1 MKTVRSLNRSRKI
14 FVTAGLYFH
23 ATTGDFQKEGEER
36 KLFCEM
42 IREISDLAVA
52 MGFPLESDRI
62 AVNLQ
67 IKSKEINEK
76 WENNMEYKY
85 STINEVNHFEFGEAV
100 VGDIQLTERMFHL
113 VLDNVKICPENSC
126 NRDIRMMRTNELLF
140 KISDAEIISLVEEG
154 YNEYDADGNLKH
166 TYPDEEVE
174 KAKYD
179 EVAQV
184 LLEGTVYELT
194 LQSGVYT
201 FIIDGTNDRTYA
213 LKVTGSGDTQ
223 EWNRF
228 LEV

>member
-1 MKTVRSLNRSRKI
+1 
-14 FVTAGLYFH
+14 
-23 ATTGDFQKEGEER
+23 
-36 KLFCEM
+36 
-42 IREISDLAVA
+42 
-52 MGFPLESDRI
+52 
-62 AVNLQ
+62 
-67 IKSKEINEK
+67 
-76 WENNMEYKY
+76 MEYKY

-140 KISDAEIISLVEEG
+140 KI
-154 YNEYDADGNLKH
+154 GNLKH

-184 LLEGTVYELT
+184 LLEGTIYELT

>member
-1 MKTVRSLNRSRKI
+1 
-14 FVTAGLYFH
+14 
-23 ATTGDFQKEGEER
+23 
-36 KLFCEM
+36 
-42 IREISDLAVA
+42 
-52 MGFPLESDRI
+52 
-62 AVNLQ
+62 
-67 IKSKEINEK
+67 
-76 WENNMEYKY
+76 MEYKY

-179 EVAQV
+179 EVAFIFAIVSTMCFAALPLFISLSSHV
-184 LLEGTVYELT
+184 LLL
-194 LQSGVYT
+194 LWNDQSY
-201 FIIDGTNDRTYA
+201 
-213 LKVTGSGDTQ
+213 
-223 EWNRF
+223 RF
-228 LEV
+228 DNILSVF

>member
-1 MKTVRSLNRSRKI
+1 
-14 FVTAGLYFH
+14 
-23 ATTGDFQKEGEER
+23 
-36 KLFCEM
+36 
-42 IREISDLAVA
+42 
-52 MGFPLESDRI
+52 
-62 AVNLQ
+62 
-67 IKSKEINEK
+67 
-76 WENNMEYKY
+76 MEYKY

-126 NRDIRMMRTNELLF
+126 NR
-140 KISDAEIISLVEEG
+140 EG

-184 LLEGTVYELT
+184 LLEGTIYELT

>member
-1 MKTVRSLNRSRKI
+1 
-14 FVTAGLYFH
+14 
-23 ATTGDFQKEGEER
+23 
-36 KLFCEM
+36 M
-42 IREISDLAVA
+42 IRS
-52 MGFPLESDRI
+52 
-62 AVNLQ
+62 
-67 IKSKEINEK
+67 
-76 WENNMEYKY
+76 
-85 STINEVNHFEFGEAV
+85 
-100 VGDIQLTERMFHL
+100 
-113 VLDNVKICPENSC
+113 
-126 NRDIRMMRTNELLF
+126 NELLF

-184 LLEGTVYELT
+184 LLEGTIYELT

>member
-1 MKTVRSLNRSRKI
+1 
-14 FVTAGLYFH
+14 
-23 ATTGDFQKEGEER
+23 
-36 KLFCEM
+36 
-42 IREISDLAVA
+42 
-52 MGFPLESDRI
+52 
-62 AVNLQ
+62 
-67 IKSKEINEK
+67 
-76 WENNMEYKY
+76 MEYKY

-113 VLDNVKICPENSC
+113 VLDNVKICPEN
-126 NRDIRMMRTNELLF
+126 
-140 KISDAEIISLVEEG
+140 
-154 YNEYDADGNLKH
+154 GNLKH

-184 LLEGTVYELT
+184 LLEGTIYELT

>member
-1 MKTVRSLNRSRKI
+1 
-14 FVTAGLYFH
+14 
-23 ATTGDFQKEGEER
+23 
-36 KLFCEM
+36 
-42 IREISDLAVA
+42 
-52 MGFPLESDRI
+52 
-62 AVNLQ
+62 
-67 IKSKEINEK
+67 
-76 WENNMEYKY
+76 MEYKY

-140 KISDAEIISLVEEG
+140 KISDA
-154 YNEYDADGNLKH
+154 DGNLKH

-184 LLEGTVYELT
+184 LLEGTIYELT

>member
-1 MKTVRSLNRSRKI
+1 
-14 FVTAGLYFH
+14 
-23 ATTGDFQKEGEER
+23 
-36 KLFCEM
+36 
-42 IREISDLAVA
+42 
-52 MGFPLESDRI
+52 
-62 AVNLQ
+62 
-67 IKSKEINEK
+67 
-76 WENNMEYKY
+76 MEYKY

-166 TYPDEEVE
+166 TYPDEE
-174 KAKYD
+174 
-179 EVAQV
+179 
-184 LLEGTVYELT
+184 LT

>member
-1 MKTVRSLNRSRKI
+1 
-14 FVTAGLYFH
+14 
-23 ATTGDFQKEGEER
+23 
-36 KLFCEM
+36 
-42 IREISDLAVA
+42 
-52 MGFPLESDRI
+52 
-62 AVNLQ
+62 
-67 IKSKEINEK
+67 
-76 WENNMEYKY
+76 MEYKY

-184 LLEGTVYELT
+184 LLEGTIYELT

-213 LKVTGSGDTQ
+213 LKVTGSGDTK

>member
-1 MKTVRSLNRSRKI
+1 
-14 FVTAGLYFH
+14 
-23 ATTGDFQKEGEER
+23 
-36 KLFCEM
+36 
-42 IREISDLAVA
+42 
-52 MGFPLESDRI
+52 
-62 AVNLQ
+62 
-67 IKSKEINEK
+67 
-76 WENNMEYKY
+76 
-85 STINEVNHFEFGEAV
+85 
-100 VGDIQLTERMFHL
+100 MFHL

-184 LLEGTVYELT
+184 LLEGTIYELT

>member
-1 MKTVRSLNRSRKI
+1 
-14 FVTAGLYFH
+14 
-23 ATTGDFQKEGEER
+23 
-36 KLFCEM
+36 
-42 IREISDLAVA
+42 
-52 MGFPLESDRI
+52 
-62 AVNLQ
+62 
-67 IKSKEINEK
+67 
-76 WENNMEYKY
+76 MEYKY

-184 LLEGTVYELT
+184 LLEGTIYELT

-213 LKVTGSGDTQ
+213 LKVPRPDAAIRRRGSG
-223 EWNRF
+223 F
-228 LEV
+228 LRYRGGKAFVRRVAFVQKHRRKKT